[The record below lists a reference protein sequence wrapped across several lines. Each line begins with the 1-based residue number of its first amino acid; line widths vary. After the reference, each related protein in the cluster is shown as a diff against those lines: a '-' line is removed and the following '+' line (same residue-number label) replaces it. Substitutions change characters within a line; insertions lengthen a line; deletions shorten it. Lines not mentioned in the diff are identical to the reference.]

1 MQGAWVWSLIT
12 GTKIPHA
19 ASETLASQLSP
30 WVPEPMHHNLRSL
43 CPTRKASS
51 IKFTRQLL
59 MWSPAVWNWGNLPK
73 TVIENQEN
81 HKEDGIGWKI
91 KNKYV
96 SEKKKRNVEFRFPHQ
111 TCLRSP
117 RFYLN
122 WSWQQHLV
130 LESFRWSLP
139 HSSVQP
145 CGFFLWFPLIH
156 PLLPI
161 FQFLSQGPPISPS
174 PWLAC
179 WWPAR
184 VSVRWII
191 PPHTHPH
198 LNLLRLSHP
207 SLTHPSAFA

>member
-1 MQGAWVWSLIT
+1 MWV
-12 GTKIPHA
+12 K
-19 ASETLASQLSP
+19 
-30 WVPEPMHHNLRSL
+30 
-43 CPTRKASS
+43 
-51 IKFTRQLL
+51 
-59 MWSPAVWNWGNLPK
+59 
-73 TVIENQEN
+73 
-81 HKEDGIGWKI
+81 
-91 KNKYV
+91 
-96 SEKKKRNVEFRFPHQ
+96 KKKRNVEFRFPHQ

-191 PPHTHPH
+191 PPTHTPPLKPSAALTPLINSSKCLCLAFGAFHVLTPMSM
-198 LNLLRLSHP
+198 LCSRLSEQLGVP
-207 SLTHPSAFA
+207 RTWNPQASLKCSSPWPGWHSFKGLPHSSSLNACFFSLSQ